1 MTRPFPFPPPDLPT
15 NKVNGF
21 VLCRNAACEP
31 CAVAP
36 ESVPVHSQCFKT
48 LIAIRKTHDTQISLP
63 QLLDYV
69 WTRACYRRPWFRAS
83 DLGLASCNLLDII
96 KQYSPHAYLWR
107 FASILAL
114 KPRPISWQLPQTLA
128 LQSIEGWQ
136 RGDQEVAGLSDGS
149 PLIQITV
156 DSQGV
161 QAIKRLPHLPKVNS
175 EGSKQYAY
183 IVEDFSNL
191 AGVQACIRDGLLRLR
206 LPLNI
211 EYLPVWDTPS
221 PPRLTKSCFQ
231 PELQRC
237 WQYFRTVSFES
248 ARGIT
253 FLYSLGYIHGVFAHT
268 LTEPCAL
275 ALYRRFPRRLRKHAV
290 WVYFPISREDKII
303 GFGTKESDDGL
314 SIMLSGDFTIG
325 PQSPGG
331 RLDRWLYSDGPITL
345 AYSVPSDRQLFP
357 VSLGAYSRSKSEET
371 QYAQIPEND
380 QYGLGNTTYFSSA
393 PLDNISCAY
402 ILSCRVDVDRE
413 RKCFQPSVVCFR
425 TIRKGRHPCG
435 IHVDLVRSPSPR
447 HLVVQHSQDEW
458 QYLDLSDAHTLQF
471 WFSEERSLLRVIPR
485 SEPYPKLHHERR

>member
-83 DLGLASCNLLDII
+83 DLGLASCSQFRWSWLAEISDNSDLAGLQSIPEDLLDII

-136 RGDQEVAGLSDGS
+136 RGDQEVAGISDGS

-161 QAIKRLPHLPKVNS
+161 QAIKRLPHLPKVNL

-191 AGVQACIRDGLLRLR
+191 AGVQACIRVR
-206 LPLNI
+206 
-211 EYLPVWDTPS
+211 
-221 PPRLTKSCFQ
+221 
-231 PELQRC
+231 
-237 WQYFRTVSFES
+237 YFCCY
-248 ARGIT
+248 G
-253 FLYSLGYIHGVFAHT
+253 
-268 LTEPCAL
+268 
-275 ALYRRFPRRLRKHAV
+275 K
-290 WVYFPISREDKII
+290 
-303 GFGTKESDDGL
+303 GL
-314 SIMLSGDFTIG
+314 SELVRHTVFRHPHSVSKLAIILYHRGVTWRE
-325 PQSPGG
+325 PKQSSAGFAI
-331 RLDRWLYSDGPITL
+331 LM
-345 AYSVPSDRQLFP
+345 SVPIQ
-357 VSLGAYSRSKSEET
+357 YST
-371 QYAQIPEND
+371 H
-380 QYGLGNTTYFSSA
+380 THTH
-393 PLDNISCAY
+393 
-402 ILSCRVDVDRE
+402 
-413 RKCFQPSVVCFR
+413 
-425 TIRKGRHPCG
+425 TI
-435 IHVDLVRSPSPR
+435 
-447 HLVVQHSQDEW
+447 
-458 QYLDLSDAHTLQF
+458 Y
-471 WFSEERSLLRVIPR
+471 
-485 SEPYPKLHHERR
+485 